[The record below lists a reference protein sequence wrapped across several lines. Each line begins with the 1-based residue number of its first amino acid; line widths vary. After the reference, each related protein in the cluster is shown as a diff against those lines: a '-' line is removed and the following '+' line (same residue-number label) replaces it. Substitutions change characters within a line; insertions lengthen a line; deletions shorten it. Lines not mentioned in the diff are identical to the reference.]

1 MNNTVSSVEFEYIR
15 ELVYRRAA
23 IVLDDGKEYL
33 VESRLQPLAR
43 RLAEGS
49 IPKLVRRLRDEPLN
63 AIHNEVVEAMTTN
76 ETSFFRDRHP
86 FEAMSQHV
94 LPALA
99 TMRGGAPLTI
109 WSAASSSG
117 QEAYSLGI
125 LIHEKFPEL
134 LGGRVRCYASDVSTS
149 MLSKAVEGRYSHLE
163 VNRGLPAHLLVKYFE
178 RRGVDWEIKDIVRRM
193 VEFRQMNLAAPWAPL
208 PPMDVVFM
216 RNVLIYFDTETKR
229 AVLDRLRRVL
239 KPDGFLFL
247 GAAETTLNL
256 DDSYERVL
264 FDKATCYRL
273 RNGGA

>member
-1 MNNTVSSVEFEYIR
+1 MTVTALEFDYIR
-15 ELVYRRAA
+15 DLVYTRAA

-43 RLAEGS
+43 RLAAGS
-49 IPKLVRRLRDEPLN
+49 IPMLVQRLRSEPLN
-63 AIHNEVVEAMTTN
+63 AVHNEVVEAMTTN
-76 ETSFFRDRHP
+76 ETSFFRDRYP
-86 FEAMSQHV
+86 FDAMSQHV

-99 TMRGGAPLTI
+99 VMRGGAPLTI
-109 WSAASSSG
+109 WSAACSSG
-117 QEAYSLGI
+117 QEPYSLGM

-134 LGGRVRCYASDVSTS
+134 LQGRLRCYASDISTL
-149 MLSKAVEGRYSHLE
+149 MLSRAVEGRYSHLE
-163 VNRGLPAHLLVKYFE
+163 VNRGLPAQLLVKYFE
-178 RRGVDWEIKDIVRRM
+178 RRGIDWEIKGSVRRM

-216 RNVLIYFDTETKR
+216 RNVLIYFDTDTKR
-229 AVLDRLRRVL
+229 AILERLRRVL

-256 DDSYERVL
+256 DDSYERVM

>member
-1 MNNTVSSVEFEYIR
+1 VLSVADFN
-15 ELVYRRAA
+15 LVRDLVRSRSG
-23 IVLDDGKEYL
+23 IVLDDEKTYL
-33 VESRLQPLAR
+33 AESRLRQLAR
-43 RLAEGS
+43 DVGLESASEVVAGVRAGRDVGLTQ
-49 IPKLVRRLRDEPLN
+49 KL
-63 AIHNEVVEAMTTN
+63 VEAMTTN
-76 ETSFFRDRHP
+76 ETSFFRDRYP
-86 FEAMSQHV
+86 FDAMSQHV
-94 LPALA
+94 LPALSK
-99 TMRGGAPLTI
+99 MRGGAPLTI

-134 LGGRVRCYASDVSTS
+134 LGGRVRCYASDISTG
-149 MLSKAVEGRYSHLE
+149 MLSRAVEGRYSHLE
-163 VNRGLPAHLLVKYFE
+163 VNRGLPAQLLVKYFE
-178 RRGVDWEIKDIVRRM
+178 RRGVDWEIKDSIRRM

-216 RNVLIYFDTETKR
+216 RNVLIYFDNETKR